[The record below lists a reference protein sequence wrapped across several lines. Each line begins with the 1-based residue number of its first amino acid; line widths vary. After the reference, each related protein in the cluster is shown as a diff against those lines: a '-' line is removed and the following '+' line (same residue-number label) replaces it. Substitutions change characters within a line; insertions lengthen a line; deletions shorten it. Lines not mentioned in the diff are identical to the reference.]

1 MVSYS
6 IAWYFMALIHS
17 VLILIVVDKGLVLIV
32 DTEKEAFEIV
42 LILVVMEDGLVHV
55 NALTKKVVKDLVLI
69 LVVME
74 DGLIHDKKIEDAKE
88 EIVLIL
94 VVMEDGLIP
103 KRVL

>member
-17 VLILIVVDKGLVLIV
+17 VLILIVVDNGLVLIV
-32 DTEKEAFEIV
+32 DTEKEAFEI
-42 LILVVMEDGLVHV
+42 
-55 NALTKKVVKDLVLI
+55 VLI